1 MRRLLCFDV
10 IEQLQKSERFFFQ
23 FCGLLTISS
32 LYLKQGLIL
41 TSVTIIKGNLWIAPN
56 TPQGF
61 EELFD
66 GKYTSLLLN
75 DQYLSNSS
83 IDQSDVVGQIF
94 D

>member
-1 MRRLLCFDV
+1 M
-10 IEQLQKSERFFFQ
+10 IFFFQ
-23 FCGLLTISS
+23 FLWPSHNI
-32 LYLKQGLIL
+32 LIL
-41 TSVTIIKGNLWIAPN
+41 IQARSYFDISVTIIKGNLWITPN

>member
-1 MRRLLCFDV
+1 MDN
-10 IEQLQKSERFFFQ
+10 S
-23 FCGLLTISS
+23 
-32 LYLKQGLIL
+32 
-41 TSVTIIKGNLWIAPN
+41 N

>member
-1 MRRLLCFDV
+1 MLLNNFKKMRE
-10 IEQLQKSERFFFQ
+10 IFFQ